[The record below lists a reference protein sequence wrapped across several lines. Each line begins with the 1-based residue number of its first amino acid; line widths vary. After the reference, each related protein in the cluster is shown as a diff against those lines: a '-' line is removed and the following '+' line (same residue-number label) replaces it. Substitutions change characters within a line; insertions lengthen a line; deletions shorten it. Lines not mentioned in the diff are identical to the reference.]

1 MKTSK
6 KLYDLR
12 DKEKSLFDFYE
23 QTLNKSLR
31 MFTYTG
37 LPVPEIEFEKQLQEN
52 GFTIVFKYQ
61 DKIYCNSGSLSG
73 QEASPYN
80 QPTKAII
87 NIPALNLS
95 KTFSLESEAVLIKND
110 FLQVGLKP
118 LILSKGTQIIE
129 NRLTMYLKNVL
140 GRAPFTITAN
150 SDKSILSAQTFIN
163 KLTSG
168 DLAVIAE
175 DSFLKDVNVNSLTQN
190 GQANMQD
197 LINYQTYL
205 YGQLYSELGLPG
217 LTHEKQERMLTSEI
231 ESQQAIIR
239 PLVDNMLDC
248 RKRGI
253 EQMNKLFNGNAQVEL
268 DSVWNNIKEKQESD
282 LPKQQKTNA
291 GESPEPEP
299 EPKPEP
305 KPEPEPEK
313 DSE

>member
-52 GFTIVFKYQ
+52 GYTVVFKYQ
-61 DKIYCNSGSLSG
+61 DKIYCNSGSLTG
-73 QEASPYN
+73 QEKSPYN
-80 QPTKAII
+80 QPTQAII
-87 NIPALNLS
+87 SIPALNLS
-95 KTFSLESEAVLIKND
+95 KTFDLESEAILIKND

-129 NRLTMYLKNVL
+129 NRLTMYLKNIL

-175 DSFLKDVNVNSLTQN
+175 DSFLKDVSVNSLTQT

-217 LTHEKQERMLTSEI
+217 LTNEKQERMISSEV
-231 ESQQAIIR
+231 ESQQATIR
-239 PLVDNMLDC
+239 PLVDNMLEC
-248 RKRGI
+248 REQGI
-253 EQMNKLFNGNAQVEL
+253 KQMNKLFNGNAQVEL
-268 DSVWNNIKEKQESD
+268 DSVWNNIKQKQESE
-282 LPKQQKTNA
+282 L
-291 GESPEPEP
+291 
-299 EPKPEP
+299 PKPEP
-305 KPEPEPEK
+305 KPESEPEREPKK
-313 DSE
+313 DSEQE

>member
-12 DKEKSLFDFYE
+12 DKEKSLLDFFE

-31 MFTYTG
+31 MFTYVN

-52 GFTIVFKYQ
+52 GYTVVFKYQ
-61 DKIYCNSGSLSG
+61 DKIYCNSGSLTG
-73 QEASPYN
+73 QEKSPYN
-80 QPTKAII
+80 QPTQAII

-95 KTFSLESEAVLIKND
+95 KTFDLETEAVLVKND
-110 FLQVGLKP
+110 FLQIGLKP

-140 GRAPFTITAN
+140 SRAPFTITAN

-175 DSFLKDVNVNSLTQN
+175 DSFLKDVNVDSLTQT

-197 LINYQTYL
+197 LISYQTYL
-205 YGQLYSELGLPG
+205 YGQLYNELGLPG

-231 ESQQAIIR
+231 ESQQATIR
-239 PLVDNMLDC
+239 PLVDNMLEC
-248 RKRGI
+248 RKKGI
-253 EQMNKLFNGNAQVEL
+253 EQMNKLFNGNTQVEL
-268 DSVWNNIKEKQESD
+268 DSVWNNIKEKQES
-282 LPKQQKTNA
+282 
-291 GESPEPEP
+291 ESQVTHETDSNQES
-299 EPKPEP
+299 ET
-305 KPEPEPEK
+305 EK
-313 DSE
+313 ESDNQE

>member
-6 KLYDLR
+6 TLYDLK

-31 MFTYTG
+31 MFAYTG

-52 GFTIVFKYQ
+52 GYTVVFKYQ
-61 DKIYCNSGSLSG
+61 NKIYCNSGTLSG
-73 QEASPYN
+73 QEKSPYN
-80 QPTKAII
+80 QPTQAII
-87 NIPALNLS
+87 TIPALNLS
-95 KTFSLESEAVLIKND
+95 KTFDLEREAVLIKND
-110 FLQVGLKP
+110 FLQIGLKP

-129 NRLTMYLKNVL
+129 NRLTMYLKNIL

-163 KLTSG
+163 KLTNG
-168 DLAVIAE
+168 ELAVIAE
-175 DSFLKDVNVNSLTQN
+175 DSFLKDVNVNSLTQT
-190 GQANMQD
+190 GQANLQD

-205 YGQLYSELGLPG
+205 YGQLYNELGLPG

-231 ESQQAIIR
+231 ESQQVTIR

-253 EQMNKLFNGNAQVEL
+253 EQMNKLFNGNTQVEL
-268 DSVWNNIKEKQESD
+268 DSVWNNIKQKQES
-282 LPKQQKTNA
+282 
-291 GESPEPEP
+291 ESPVSHETDSNQES
-299 EPKPEP
+299 ES
-305 KPEPEPEK
+305 EK
-313 DSE
+313 ESDEE